1 MKTVNIEN
9 QQPLATIR
17 VSECSYSPAN
27 KHMISNKKSELNII
41 VNNKNTYIYI
51 LYIITILIHYTL
63 W

>member
-41 VNNKNTYIYI
+41 VNNKNIYI

>member
-27 KHMISNKKSELNII
+27 KQMISNKKSELNII
-41 VNNKNTYIYI
+41 VVNNKNIHIYI
-51 LYIITILIHYTL
+51 IIMILIHNNR